1 MLTCC
6 KVTGKWEPKKKKSWI
21 FFIIK
26 DLSLICPIIIMNC
39 NLVEHALFFFFFF
52 RIDKLH
58 RHPMSL
64 QLMSDLTLQQIIMGE
79 GDVSKL

>member
-1 MLTCC
+1 
-6 KVTGKWEPKKKKSWI
+6 
-21 FFIIK
+21 
-26 DLSLICPIIIMNC
+26 MNC
-39 NLVEHALFFFFFF
+39 NLVEHALFLFFYL

-79 GDVSKL
+79 GGVSKL

>member
-1 MLTCC
+1 
-6 KVTGKWEPKKKKSWI
+6 
-21 FFIIK
+21 
-26 DLSLICPIIIMNC
+26 MNC
-39 NLVEHALFFFFFF
+39 NLVEHALFLFFYL

-79 GDVSKL
+79 GVVRKL